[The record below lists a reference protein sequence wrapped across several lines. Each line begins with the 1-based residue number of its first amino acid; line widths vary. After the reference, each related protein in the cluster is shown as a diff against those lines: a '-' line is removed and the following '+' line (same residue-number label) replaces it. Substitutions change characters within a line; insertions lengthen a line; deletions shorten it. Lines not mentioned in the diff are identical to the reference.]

1 MTAEYARSE
10 WDRALE
16 AFRAAQVLVAHGGF
30 DSAASRAYYAVFHA
44 VTALFALEGRT
55 FTKHSAVETA
65 VHRDLVK
72 TGRWS
77 ADLGRD
83 YAFCLDV
90 RRLGDYGSDVRVDA
104 NQATD
109 AIEAA
114 RRILLVI
121 HDALPTQFPAAL
133 GALERAFRAKPD

>member
-30 DSAASRAYYAVFHA
+30 DSAASRAYYAAFHA

-55 FTKHSAVETA
+55 FTKHSAIETA

-72 TGRWS
+72 AGRWS

-121 HDALPTQFPAAL
+121 HDALPTQFPAAP
-133 GALERAFRAKPD
+133 GA

>member
-1 MTAEYARSE
+1 MTAAYARTE

-16 AFRAAQVLVAHGGF
+16 AFRAAQLLVGHGGF
-30 DSAASRAYYAVFHA
+30 DSAASRAYYAAFHA

-55 FTKHSAVETA
+55 FTKHSALEAA

-83 YAFCLDV
+83 YSFCVDV
-90 RRLGDYGSDVRVDA
+90 RGVGDYGSDVRVDA

-114 RRILLVI
+114 RRILLAI
-121 HDALPTQFPAAL
+121 HDTLPTHFPAVP
-133 GALERAFRAKPD
+133 GA

>member
-1 MTAEYARSE
+1 MTAEYARTE

-16 AFRAAQVLVAHGGF
+16 AYRGAQLLVAHGGF
-30 DSAASRAYYAVFHA
+30 DSAASRSYYAAFHA

-83 YAFCLDV
+83 YSFCLDV
-90 RRLGDYGSDVRVDA
+90 RGVGDYGSEVRVDKT
-104 NQATD
+104 QATD
-109 AIEAA
+109 AVAAA
-114 RRILLVI
+114 RRILLAI
-121 HDALPTQFPAAL
+121 HDALPTHFPAVSA
-133 GALERAFRAKPD
+133 A